1 MAKDHLLCSLDIG
14 STKIAT
20 LIATLSQEDAI
31 PKPHIIGVSTIP
43 SRGIRKGQVVDIEET
58 VEAISE
64 SMDAAERM
72 AGCSVSDVHLS
83 IGGSHI
89 ESQNSHGVV
98 AVGNPKGEINAA
110 DVERVVE
117 AAKAI
122 SLPSTREMLHV
133 VPREY
138 VVDGQKG
145 IKDPIGMTGV
155 RLEVD
160 THIIHGSTTNLQNL
174 TKCIR
179 EVGVDVAGIVFNGIA
194 DAEAVLSETEKELG
208 VVLVDIGGGTIDMVI
223 FVEGA
228 PAYSSVLP
236 VGARNITNDI
246 AVGLRVSLETAEKIK
261 LELSK
266 PPDQAM
272 EEAGAST
279 VSRLREKDMLD
290 LSHLGAEA
298 DLRRISRKTLTEGII
313 RPRIEEI
320 FTFIQ
325 LEIQKSGFA
334 GTTPSGIVMTGGG
347 SSSYGLVELGR
358 RQIGMQVR
366 IGVPSGMTG
375 LVDEILTPAYS
386 TPVGLVL
393 YAGGL
398 LSKEG
403 GRSPFPRI
411 QLGGVMGKGM
421 DWLKNLLP

>member
-1 MAKDHLLCSLDIG
+1 MAKDHLLCGLDIG

-72 AGCSVSDVHLS
+72 AGCSVSDIHLS
-83 IGGSHI
+83 VGGSHI

-98 AVGNPKGEINAA
+98 AVGNPKGEINTT

-160 THIIHGSTTNLQNL
+160 THIIHAATTNLQNL

-194 DAEAVLSETEKELG
+194 DAE
-208 VVLVDIGGGTIDMVI
+208 D
-223 FVEGA
+223 
-228 PAYSSVLP
+228 
-236 VGARNITNDI
+236 
-246 AVGLRVSLETAEKIK
+246 
-261 LELSK
+261 
-266 PPDQAM
+266 
-272 EEAGAST
+272 
-279 VSRLREKDMLD
+279 SRRGRFIE
-290 LSHLGAEA
+290 SHLRA
-298 DLRRISRKTLTEGII
+298 ISHALAEGIDV
-313 RPRIEEI
+313 RGYLYWSLLDNFEWDKGFWPR
-320 FTFIQ
+320 F
-325 LEIQKSGFA
+325 
-334 GTTPSGIVMTGGG
+334 
-347 SSSYGLVELGR
+347 GLVEIDYKTLER
-358 RQIGMQVR
+358 KIR
-366 IGVPSGMTG
+366 PSAQNT
-375 LVDEILTPAYS
+375 
-386 TPVGLVL
+386 
-393 YAGGL
+393 
-398 LSKEG
+398 KH
-403 GRSPFPRI
+403 
-411 QLGGVMGKGM
+411 
-421 DWLKNLLP
+421 